1 MEMTFR
7 QFAFNNVLRNK
18 RLYAAYFLS
27 SLFTVMVFFTFANF
41 AFHPEL
47 TGENMNSSVLK
58 GLSVAGGIIYVFSFF
73 FVLYSMSAFLHSRKK
88 EFGILFVHGMTNR
101 QIRSMIFLENMFIGF
116 FATIFGILLGL
127 IFSKVILLIAENV
140 LIIEGNLPFYF
151 PTLAIII
158 TFVSFILLFLTIS
171 IVVPIVLRT
180 TKLVT
185 LIKGNMISKPEP
197 KLSLTLVMLAMF
209 LIGAGYAISLR
220 VSGLEVVVALLP
232 VSILVIV
239 GTYFLFSQAS
249 VWMINHLKRNE
260 KLFWKETNMLLF
272 SDLAYRM
279 KDNARSFFI
288 VAIIST
294 VAFSAIGTLFGLNSY
309 LTKGIVNANPVTYSY
324 TVDDDMDESTL
335 EDVLEMIESTLT
347 DHELQFE
354 KEMVTLNY
362 FSQNDGEMVYIAPV
376 SDYNRIAKFIGE
388 KQIEVRGGEVI
399 PVPSSTRTVDGT
411 GYGPSK
417 LSAIKLKDG
426 TEVKVLTDKE
436 EYAKRDVLPEFYH
449 YYIVS
454 DELYKRLP
462 EPDKKVPVYEWQV
475 VKGSKENIISAGEMI
490 TDELHGSFVAVD
502 YIVHTIKEI
511 YSPIMFV
518 GLFIGIIFFVSAGS
532 FLYFRLYTDLEDD
545 QRKFHAISKIGLTK
559 HEMKKI
565 ISQQTAILFFTPI
578 IVALLH
584 GAIALTAL
592 SRLFSYRL
600 IEESAIV
607 LGTFFVIQVIYYLLV
622 RYFYIRQ
629 INSSLS

>member
-1 MEMTFR
+1 
-7 QFAFNNVLRNK
+7 
-18 RLYAAYFLS
+18 
-27 SLFTVMVFFTFANF
+27 
-41 AFHPEL
+41 
-47 TGENMNSSVLK
+47 MNSSVLK